1 VGASSSTTG
10 SDGVNALKIA
20 QIVGVLMLGI
30 GIGIGFQPAG
40 NFFWALLGGIVYA
53 ASRLTAWVKRDKDA

>member
-1 VGASSSTTG
+1 MSLK
-10 SDGVNALKIA
+10 ALKIA

-40 NFFWALLGGIVYA
+40 NFFWAVLGGFIYTVARLA
-53 ASRLTAWVKRDKDA
+53 AWIGRDNG

>member
-1 VGASSSTTG
+1 MK
-10 SDGVNALKIA
+10 ALKIA

-40 NFFWALLGGIVYA
+40 NFFWALLGGVIYTVA
-53 ASRLTAWVKRDKDA
+53 RLTAWVKRDKDT

>member
-1 VGASSSTTG
+1 MK
-10 SDGVNALKIA
+10 ALKIA

-40 NFFWALLGGIVYA
+40 NFFWALLGGA
-53 ASRLTAWVKRDKDA
+53 SFTRHPASRLG

>member
-1 VGASSSTTG
+1 MK
-10 SDGVNALKIA
+10 ALKIA
-20 QIVGVLMLGI
+20 QIVGVLLLGI

-40 NFFWALLGGIVYA
+40 NFFWALLGCIVYA